1 MAIKKLGTPDNVSKN
16 PKFDGTG
23 SMYVPTGTT
32 AQRPVGVRA
41 KDGELRFNQE
51 EKQLEM
57 YSSELGAWGTIAT
70 FSTDLTADI
79 LVVGGGGGSMF
90 DNGGGGGAGGFRYL
104 ETRSLT
110 QGSYTVTV
118 GSGGINAQNPTNA
131 TKGTSSAFGTI
142 LTSSGGGAG
151 GSDGYFNPQAPG
163 GSGAGGARD
172 PSPPGIGNQG
182 GYSPPEG
189 NNGGPNQPQP
199 LGGAGGGGAN
209 QSGFDS
215 GINFGGP
222 GGNGQEF
229 PANPGTY
236 YAGGGGGGSIQ
247 SGIGPGGSGG
257 QGGGG
262 RGGGDNSGSPG
273 GQNGIANTGG
283 GAGGGGQGG
292 PGFNGG
298 SGVVIVAYPSSQGN
312 QLSVTGGTTS
322 IAGSK
327 TLRTFTGSGILSW

>member
-1 MAIKKLGTPDNVSKN
+1 MAIKKLGTPDNVSKG
-16 PKFDGTG
+16 PRFDGKG
-23 SMYVPTGTT
+23 SLKIPVGTT
-32 AQRPVGVRA
+32 SQRPTGVRA
-41 KDGELRFNQE
+41 ADGELRFNSTLSR
-51 EKQLEM
+51 LEI
-57 YSSELGAWGTIAT
+57 YSSGNWEDIA
-70 FSTDLTADI
+70 FDNSIVSDI

-90 DNGGGGGAGGFRYL
+90 DNGGGGGAGGFR
-104 ETRSLT
+104 TLT
-110 QGSYTVTV
+110 SYELDPGTYTVTV
-118 GSGGINAQNPTNA
+118 GSGGINAQSPTNA

-189 NNGGPNQPQP
+189 NPGGPNQPQP

-209 QSGFDS
+209 QAGASS

-222 GGNGQEF
+222 GGAGQEF
-229 PANPGTY
+229 PANPGNY

-247 SGIGPGGSGG
+247 TGTGPGGTGG

-273 GQNGIANTGG
+273 GQNGLANTGG
-283 GAGGGGQGG
+283 GAGGGGQAG

-298 SGVVIVAYPSSQGN
+298 TGVVIIAYPTAGEPASI
-312 QLSVTGGTTS
+312 TGGTTS
-322 IAGSK
+322 IVGSK
-327 TLRTFTGSGILSW
+327 TLRTFTGSGILSF